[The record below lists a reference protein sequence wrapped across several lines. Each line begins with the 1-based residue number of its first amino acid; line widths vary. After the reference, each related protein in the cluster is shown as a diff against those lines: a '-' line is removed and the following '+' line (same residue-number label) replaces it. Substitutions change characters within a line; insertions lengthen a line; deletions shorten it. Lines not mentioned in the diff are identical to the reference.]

1 MNFVKIKTYF
11 LQKKTKVFVYSF
23 FVLLLSFSFAMPSIR
38 GLDAY
43 EWNKIDAS
51 KNARLHSNMGNIFF
65 DEKNYQAAIKEYEI
79 AYNLTADKAQSSVY
93 LYNIAR
99 CFMTLNQYQLAKN
112 AILDAIKKD
121 CMNITYYNALADC
134 IIKLNQ
140 QDSEIEKYLKE
151 YKNPYN
157 RIIVGLIL
165 QKTGKKQEA
174 KFIFD
179 EFVNKYPDMII
190 TDDVK
195 MILNQI

>member
-23 FVLLLSFSFAMPSIR
+23 FVLLLSFACATPSIR

-112 AILDAIKKD
+112 AILGAIKKD

-151 YKNPYN
+151 NKNPYN

-165 QKTGKKQEA
+165 LKTDKKLEA

-179 EFVNKYPDMII
+179 EFINKYPDLII

>member
-112 AILDAIKKD
+112 AILGAIKKD

-165 QKTGKKQEA
+165 QKIGKKQEA

>member
-112 AILDAIKKD
+112 AILGAIKKD

>member
-11 LQKKTKVFVYSF
+11 LQKKTKVFVYN
-23 FVLLLSFSFAMPSIR
+23 LLVFLVSCAFAAPSIR

-99 CFMTLNQYQLAKN
+99 CFMTLNQYELAKN
-112 AILDAIKKD
+112 AILGAIKKD
-121 CMNITYYNALADC
+121 CMNITYYNALVDC

-140 QDSEIEKYLKE
+140 QDREIEKYLKDN
-151 YKNPYN
+151 KNPYN
-157 RIIVGLIL
+157 RIIIGLIL

-174 KFIFD
+174 RFIFD
-179 EFVNKYPDMII
+179 EFVNKYPDLII

>member
-43 EWNKIDAS
+43 KWNKIDAS

-112 AILDAIKKD
+112 AILGAIKKD

-140 QDSEIEKYLKE
+140 QDIEIEKYLKE

-165 QKTGKKQEA
+165 QKIGKKQEA